1 MTAHAEAAGL
11 HAEGQFGFRRQR
23 STEQAA
29 LALRTVIECHRQQR
43 QCGGSS
49 TRSEQPQRRHTRRRR
64 RQRGGSQL
72 WACFVDFKQAYD
84 RVPRAQLW
92 QRLESM
98 GYGGQWLRAVRALYA
113 DVPMSVTAPGLE
125 GRVFSATQGLK
136 QGCPLSPTLFSLYI
150 ADWEERVLSAAA
162 AGMPLA
168 LPQLAGQPVPPL
180 LYADDMALLA
190 TTANGLQQQLRL
202 LEQYCAERGLT
213 VNVVKTKVMLLSGAA
228 DEQTAMQRVR
238 RARHTFDGAPVAG
251 VAAFKYLGLVFHC
264 TQPVGEAAAE
274 GRARVARF
282 AAASFEGRCTAL
294 GLEAARLLLS
304 LYRQMVDSTL
314 SYGAAVWSPGLA
326 LAAVRRLGTQA
337 GAAGGGSGLSAAEQ
351 QHYRTLRRLLGL
363 PQRAPR
369 ATVLA
374 ETGEPPLHAHWLA
387 RTARFWNSLV
397 AAPEGS
403 LMRQVLDASLQL
415 AADHT
420 PSRHRGP
427 HGIAQMPWA
436 AQLQSAL
443 AEAGIAA
450 DLQQRQP
457 LQPEAVQEAALQ
469 HYLQHLQTAV
479 QRRGASRLQHYFDCV
494 RPECLE
500 VAGYGMAP
508 YLVEVRERHRRLG
521 LAELRSGVHWGAEE
535 RERLLGP
542 ARRPRDQRYCMH
554 CAAAGLGGRAEDADH
569 IVFECALY
577 AHLRPIWFPDIFPAG
592 QPPLPPETGSHVA
605 QPNRLATLLG
615 CEFPREEDSAMAG
628 EAGGAA
634 RRRALALAAFTGA
647 CRRTGRRAA
656 GLPTT

>member
-1 MTAHAEAAGL
+1 MFPGQLGWYGGAPGFLPSGLPGLLPGAYAPGGGSQPRLEASGEQPETRAALIVHFDGGASTLGVRAQLMAALDRCLGKSAGLVEVAEVHPAGAVLMAPAGPLLKLLRPAALGTGVHVAPLPELGEAPARIPAARATAPGAAGGEL
-11 HAEGQFGFRRQR
+11 RRPQ
-23 STEQAA
+23 
-29 LALRTVIECHRQQR
+29 LRTAAPPAQPTAQQGHQQQR
-43 QCGGSS
+43 QGK
-49 TRSEQPQRRHTRRRR
+49 R
-64 RQRGGSQL
+64 
-72 WACFVDFKQAYD
+72 
-84 RVPRAQLW
+84 
-92 QRLESM
+92 
-98 GYGGQWLRAVRALYA
+98 
-113 DVPMSVTAPGLE
+113 APGPTP
-125 GRVFSATQGLK
+125 RTAQTQ
-136 QGCPLSPTLFSLYI
+136 
-150 ADWEERVLSAAA
+150 ER
-162 AGMPLA
+162 
-168 LPQLAGQPVPPL
+168 
-180 LYADDMALLA
+180 
-190 TTANGLQQQLRL
+190 
-202 LEQYCAERGLT
+202 
-213 VNVVKTKVMLLSGAA
+213 
-228 DEQTAMQRVR
+228 
-238 RARHTFDGAPVAG
+238 APVAP
-251 VAAFKYLGLVFHC
+251 
-264 TQPVGEAAAE
+264 TRQP
-274 GRARVARF
+274 RAGAGGPLCSRF
-282 AAASFEGRCTAL
+282 FCRCTAL

-351 QHYRTLRRLLGL
+351 QHFRTLRRLLGL
-363 PQRAPR
+363 PQRVPR

-397 AAPEGS
+397 EAPEGS

-628 EAGGAA
+628 EAG
-634 RRRALALAAFTGA
+634 
-647 CRRTGRRAA
+647 
-656 GLPTT
+656 LPPYPL